1 MVPIIR
7 LFYNFNVKDA
17 IALSNATI
25 AVAASIRYIINFRK
39 PHPLK
44 FDIDKKPAGTIV
56 DYNITIIIMP
66 MLIVGSAIGVIVNF
80 ILPEPII
87 TSVLVV
93 SLIYI
98 ICTTGLKLYRNIII
112 ENKTRREAKEK
123 EKK

>member
-1 MVPIIR
+1 
-7 LFYNFNVKDA
+7 
-17 IALSNATI
+17 
-25 AVAASIRYIINFRK
+25 
-39 PHPLK
+39 
-44 FDIDKKPAGTIV
+44 
-56 DYNITIIIMP
+56 MP

-98 ICTTGLKLYRNIII
+98 TCTTGLKLYRNIIV
-112 ENKTRREAKEK
+112 ENKTRREEK